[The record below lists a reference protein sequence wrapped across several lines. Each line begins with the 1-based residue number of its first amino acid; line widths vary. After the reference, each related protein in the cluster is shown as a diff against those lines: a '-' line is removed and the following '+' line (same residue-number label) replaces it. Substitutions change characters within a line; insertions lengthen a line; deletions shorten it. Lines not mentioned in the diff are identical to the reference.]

1 MGARTTSIWA
11 FAAFVG
17 GLVAIGTAAPA
28 RLPNIL
34 FILADDMGWNSA
46 GYHGSTY
53 YETPNIDRLAHRGVR
68 FTDAYSA
75 APICSPT
82 RAALMTG
89 KSPARLHLTDYIP
102 GGLWEEKPL
111 VTPKMQQGLPLAEH
125 TLAERL
131 KERGYATGLF
141 GKWHLAPDYEY
152 QPNRPMD
159 PESQGFDTVF
169 HTRKPEDED
178 IKALKPDAHNASEI
192 TDRALAFIHANRA
205 RPFFCYVAHNVVHR
219 PLGEDPALV
228 EKYRRKPGAGRPENN
243 ALIGAMLERMDR
255 GIGRLLEALDA
266 EGLAADTLVV
276 FASDNGT
283 VLADQSQAPFR
294 GGKATLWEGGLRVP
308 LAIHWPG
315 VTRVDAVS
323 HEPVLTNDLFFT
335 LCDAAGA
342 PTGDVPRDGL
352 SLVAHLR
359 TAAPLGRDAIY
370 FHYPHY
376 HHLGDMRPAS
386 AIRTERYKL
395 IEWHEGALLG
405 RGPAVSLFDLTADP
419 GEQNDLAVDQPERAA
434 QLRAQLGRWR
444 ASVGAQTMTVR
455 AAPPRP

>member
-1 MGARTTSIWA
+1 MKTRFILVCACAALAGG
-11 FAAFVG
+11 FATA
-17 GLVAIGTAAPA
+17 GTAAEA
-28 RLPNIL
+28 RPPNIV
-34 FILADDMGWNSA
+34 FILADDMGWNEV
-46 GYHGSTY
+46 GYQGSTY

-89 KSPARLHLTDYIP
+89 KYPARLHLTDYIP
-102 GGLWEEKPL
+102 GRMWEDKPL

-125 TLAERL
+125 TLPERL
-131 KERGYATGLF
+131 KPRGYATGLF
-141 GKWHLAPDYEY
+141 GKWHLAADYEY
-152 QPNRPMD
+152 KPNRPMD

-178 IKALKPDAHNASEI
+178 ITAKKPDAHNAIEI
-192 TDRALAFIHANRA
+192 TDHALEFIHANRA

-219 PLGEDPALV
+219 PFGEDPALI
-228 EKYRRKPGAGRPENN
+228 EKYQRKSGAGRPENH
-243 ALIGAMLERMDR
+243 AIMAAMIERMDR
-255 GIGRLLEALDA
+255 QIGRLLDALDT
-266 EGLAADTLVV
+266 EGLADRTIVV
-276 FASDNGT
+276 FYSDNGA
-283 VLADQSQAPFR
+283 VVADAAQAPFR

-323 HEPVLTNDLFFT
+323 HEPVVTTDLFFT

-342 PTGDVPRDGL
+342 PTGDLPRDGL
-352 SLVAHLR
+352 SLGPHLR
-359 TAAPLGRDAIY
+359 TAAPLDRDAIY

-386 AIRTERYKL
+386 VIRAGRYKL

-405 RGPAVSLFDLTADP
+405 RGQAVSLFDLTADP
-419 GEQNDLAVDQPERAA
+419 GEQNDLAAAKPELAA
-434 QLRAQLGRWR
+434 QLREKLRRWR
-444 ASVGAQTMTVR
+444 ESVGAQEMTVR
-455 AAPPRP
+455 GPRTRP